1 MRILGMPVITLGS
14 IASSLLLVSITY
26 ATSAADLDEY
36 RRLAQD
42 TIQQAQT
49 AKVHDIDQLIAQQA
63 KLVQIGVDA
72 CNEYASKYP
81 QSKQILSLITTNA
94 NSMKQLTLSEIEEK
108 WHKGGELKKHGY
120 IVKDDHFGQVGN
132 LIDAVIHPATTYIAL
147 NQYKTDGNK
156 VHLEQV
162 VAELSE
168 VLVHLEYLDK

>member
-1 MRILGMPVITLGS
+1 MLRIPVVTLGS
-14 IASSLLLVSITY
+14 IASILLLVIITT

-36 RRLAQD
+36 KRLAQD

-49 AKVHDIDQLIAQQA
+49 GKVQDIDKLIAQQA

-72 CNEYASKYP
+72 CNDYASKYP
-81 QSKQILSLITTNA
+81 QSKQILNLVTTNA

-108 WHKGGELKKHGY
+108 WHKGGELKKQGY
-120 IVKDDHFGQVGN
+120 VVKDDHFGQVGN
-132 LIDAVIHPATTYIAL
+132 LIDAVIHPATSYIAL

-156 VHLEQV
+156 AHLEQV

-168 VLVHLEYLDK
+168 VLVHLEYLGN